1 MSEKWKTAAMHWEI
15 YGKKGS
21 AEQAWRLK
29 IQADCQ
35 RRGVLWADDVN

>member
-1 MSEKWKTAAMHWEI
+1 MTAAIHWEI

-29 IQADCQ
+29 MQADCQ
-35 RRGVLWADDVN
+35 RPGVLWLDDVN